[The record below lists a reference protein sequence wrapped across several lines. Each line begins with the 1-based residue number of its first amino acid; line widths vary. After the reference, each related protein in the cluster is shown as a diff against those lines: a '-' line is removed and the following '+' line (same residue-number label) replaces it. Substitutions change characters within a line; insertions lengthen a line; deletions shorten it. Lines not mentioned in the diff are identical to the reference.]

1 MSGTLEL
8 VTELKSAH
16 QQVLSM
22 SKATYDLDDEDL
34 ARCQEEI
41 DNICRAATQDMEVSG
56 QLCEKFGDRAL

>member
-1 MSGTLEL
+1 MTGTLEL

-41 DNICRAATQDMEVSG
+41 DNICRAAT
-56 QLCEKFGDRAL
+56 